1 VFSQSKET
9 GFLITS
15 LWQGCSKN
23 TRILQM
29 NATIVYMLY
38 NHPDNV
44 LVNQKASLL
53 PAIIIVAAV
62 VCLMFLYKLYH

>member
-1 VFSQSKET
+1 
-9 GFLITS
+9 
-15 LWQGCSKN
+15 
-23 TRILQM
+23 
-29 NATIVYMLY
+29 MLY

-62 VCLMFLYKLYH
+62 VCLMFLYKLYLCIHLVFAMKSS